1 VNYAKFTPLPYFP
14 ATATIP
20 LASNPWRRYE
30 YATTAAKCWA
40 SRQTIYPLPATPYA
54 MDWSHESS
62 LVPRTRSHPSTPPQ
76 PQSSDVHDDRHA
88 RPNLK
93 NTVMRSFARAIMSL
107 TTSPRHSLFLRLY
120 DDARL
125 ARRMRGRLGFI
136 GDVPW
141 RQSCGWVMVV
151 SRHCRL
157 FWRSSCRSGRHTSF
171 TIPLVHSHAGV
182 WDNPCLGENE
192 TWLPQPTDN

>member
-1 VNYAKFTPLPYFP
+1 VFQPHCDHVIEEIIYVRLIYGTLRYRAPNLSAGMHSLHRLTWTAFVNYAKFTPLPYFP

-125 ARRMRGRLGFI
+125 ARLMRGRGI
-136 GDVPW
+136 YW
-141 RQSCGWVMVV
+141 
-151 SRHCRL
+151 
-157 FWRSSCRSGRHTSF
+157 
-171 TIPLVHSHAGV
+171 
-182 WDNPCLGENE
+182 
-192 TWLPQPTDN
+192 